1 MKIIENKRE
10 EECVME
16 KISEIF
22 KIFLEKHFMPT
33 VISLVISAIIYVFT
47 PEDFCLFEKFSTL
60 GYWLFVAGI
69 IFILIQSLIFIK
81 STGRNKKCAKLLQEK
96 NKLAKQR
103 KMKNNLEC
111 IWNFVDS
118 LCDEDIKYL
127 KNFLKNKNVPIV
139 VRGNQFYTYGRL
151 FTSTYIISKEGFD
164 NEGRYVK
171 YILTSDFY
179 EFLKFSAEEYGKI
192 GHFEEV

>member
-1 MKIIENKRE
+1 
-10 EECVME
+10 ME

-33 VISLVISAIIYVFT
+33 VISLVGSAIIYAFT
-47 PEDFCLFEKFSTL
+47 SDKFWLIERFSKL
-60 GYWLFVAGI
+60 GYYLFCTGV
-69 IFILIQSLIFIK
+69 IFILIQFLVWICS
-81 STGRNKKCAKLLQEK
+81 NKKEKKESQEIDK
-96 NKLAKQR
+96 FYKR
-103 KMKNNLEC
+103 KTMQINLERL
-111 IWNFVDS
+111 WDFVDS

>member
-1 MKIIENKRE
+1 MVENLGEII
-10 EECVME
+10 
-16 KISEIF
+16 
-22 KIFLEKHFMPT
+22 KIFFEKYCIST
-33 VISLVISAIIYVFT
+33 VCSLVVAAFIYAFT
-47 PEDFCLFEKFSTL
+47 PEEFWLIEKLSKSGYYCFCVGVL
-60 GYWLFVAGI
+60 
-69 IFILIQSLIFIK
+69 FILIQFLMWISN
-81 STGRNKKCAKLLQEK
+81 SNKRKKELQEIDEFY
-96 NKLAKQR
+96 KQKR
-103 KMKNNLEC
+103 SERNLE
-111 IWNFVDS
+111 WLWDFVDS